1 MCLRVYHASTG
12 VLGFARNASRRKGE
26 TGVEISWSPLVLAL
40 LFSLRIHPLR
50 VLESECECMADPADR
65 DRLCW
70 PALRSIAPSGHRG
83 QFGSVPLSRV
93 T

>member
-40 LFSLRIHPLR
+40 SFSLVFTH
-50 VLESECECMADPADR
+50 SEY
-65 DRLCW
+65 
-70 PALRSIAPSGHRG
+70 
-83 QFGSVPLSRV
+83 
-93 T
+93 